1 MHCVLTIQYRVK
13 FLIAAFVPDRST
25 LRYSFL
31 NVNNL
36 LSFFVYGANFKY
48 NNEEISS
55 VLIRW
60 HDTLTFN
67 IVLVS
72 SRYLSCLVY
81 NSNIL
86 SRREIILTNLLCSQT
101 CSLRSFSRTLSLT
114 YLNLALV
121 WILPTVDAESAAFFY
136 YHQYDVRI
144 LKRKK
149 RWLKT
154 ALIFLIFIHVLQTSD
169 TFHTISNT
177 FTHWSLE
184 KFYKFQ
190 RLYLSL
196 SLVL

>member
-25 LRYSFL
+25 LRYSFS
-31 NVNNL
+31 NINDS
-36 LSFFVYGANFKY
+36 LSFFAYGANFKY

-86 SRREIILTNLLCSQT
+86 SLREIILTNLLCSQT

-121 WILPTVDAESAAFFY
+121 WILPTVDAESAAFFLLSPIRTY
-136 YHQYDVRI
+136 FTEKKGDSRRLWSFRSPFTCYKQAI
-144 LKRKK
+144 LSIRYPILLHID
-149 RWLKT
+149 RWRNFISFKGF
-154 ALIFLIFIHVLQTSD
+154 ICPFL
-169 TFHTISNT
+169 
-177 FTHWSLE
+177 
-184 KFYKFQ
+184 
-190 RLYLSL
+190 
-196 SLVL
+196 

>member
-25 LRYSFL
+25 LRYSFS
-31 NVNNL
+31 NINDS
-36 LSFFVYGANFKY
+36 LSFFAYGANFKY

-86 SRREIILTNLLCSQT
+86 SLREIILTNLLCSQT

-121 WILPTVDAESAAFFY
+121 WILPTVDAESAAFFLLSPIRTY
-136 YHQYDVRI
+136 FTEKKVTQDGFDLFDLHSRATNKRYFPYDIQYFYTLTVGEI
-144 LKRKK
+144 L
-149 RWLKT
+149 
-154 ALIFLIFIHVLQTSD
+154 
-169 TFHTISNT
+169 
-177 FTHWSLE
+177 
-184 KFYKFQ
+184 
-190 RLYLSL
+190 
-196 SLVL
+196 

>member
-121 WILPTVDAESAAFFY
+121 WILPTVDAESAAFFLLSPIRRTY
-136 YHQYDVRI
+136 LKEKKKVTQDGFDLFDLHSRATNKRYFPYDIQYFYTLIVGEI
-144 LKRKK
+144 L
-149 RWLKT
+149 
-154 ALIFLIFIHVLQTSD
+154 
-169 TFHTISNT
+169 
-177 FTHWSLE
+177 
-184 KFYKFQ
+184 
-190 RLYLSL
+190 
-196 SLVL
+196 